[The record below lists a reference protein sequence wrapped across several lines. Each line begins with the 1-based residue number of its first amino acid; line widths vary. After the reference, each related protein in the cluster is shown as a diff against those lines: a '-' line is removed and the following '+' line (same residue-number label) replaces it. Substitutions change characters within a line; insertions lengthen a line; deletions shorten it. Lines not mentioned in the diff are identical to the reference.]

1 MASVNTNFD
10 NAIRGYA
17 RMEEALQRV
26 RSAVKEMQAS
36 AAEAKSCLK
45 DSVSQKNLNR
55 IEQLAQNL
63 DKLLT
68 DGEERVRELEYQAIK
83 DKHHYEDMEKEL
95 GR

>member
-17 RMEEALQRV
+17 KMEEALRGI
-26 RSAVKEMQAS
+26 RGSVKEMQNSAS
-36 AAEAKSCLK
+36 EAKACLK

-63 DKLLT
+63 DKLLAN
-68 DGEERVRELEYQAIK
+68 GEERVRELEYQAREDK
-83 DKHHYEDMEKEL
+83 DIYENMEEE
-95 GR
+95 R

>member
-17 RMEEALQRV
+17 KMEEALRGI
-26 RSAVKEMQAS
+26 RGSVKEMQNSAS
-36 AAEAKSCLK
+36 EAKACLK

-63 DKLLT
+63 DKLLAN
-68 DGEERVRELEYQAIK
+68 GEERVRELEYQVRE
-83 DKHHYEDMEKEL
+83 DKGRYEDMEEE
-95 GR
+95 R

>member
-10 NAIRGYA
+10 SAIRGYA

-45 DSVSQKNLNR
+45 DSVSQKNLGK

-68 DGEERVRELEYQAIK
+68 DGEERVRELEYQSKSDK
-83 DKHHYEDMEKEL
+83 DKYDHMEGE
-95 GR
+95 R

>member
-17 RMEEALQRV
+17 KMEEALRGI
-26 RSAVKEMQAS
+26 RGSVKEMQNSAS
-36 AAEAKSCLK
+36 EAKVCLK

-63 DKLLT
+63 DKLLAN
-68 DGEERVRELEYQAIK
+68 GEERVRELEYQVRE
-83 DKHHYEDMEKEL
+83 DKGRYEDMEEE
-95 GR
+95 R

>member
-10 NAIRGYA
+10 SAIRGYA

-45 DSVSQKNLNR
+45 DSVSQKNLGK
-55 IEQLAQNL
+55 IEQLAQSL
-63 DKLLT
+63 DKLLA
-68 DGEERVRELEYQAIK
+68 DGEERVRELEYQARE
-83 DKHHYEDMEKEL
+83 DKRRYEDMEK

>member
-17 RMEEALQRV
+17 KMDEALRGI
-26 RSAVKEMQAS
+26 RGSVKEMQNSAS
-36 AAEAKSCLK
+36 EAKACLK

-63 DKLLT
+63 DKLLAN
-68 DGEERVRELEYQAIK
+68 GEERVRELEYQARK
-83 DKHHYEDMEKEL
+83 DKGRYEDMEEE
-95 GR
+95 R